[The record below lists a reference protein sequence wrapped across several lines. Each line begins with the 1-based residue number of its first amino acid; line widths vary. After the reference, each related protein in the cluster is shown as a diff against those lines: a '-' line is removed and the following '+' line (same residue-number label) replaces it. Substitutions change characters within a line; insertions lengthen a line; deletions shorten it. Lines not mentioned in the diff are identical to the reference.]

1 MADNGVLRLDRARR
15 DPHVPNVDDDAVVAR
30 GALSLTRLRMYAAD
44 VIIDGR
50 GPVRM
55 LVDTGAASTFLN
67 RRGVADMRL
76 SLSSSP
82 KIEPIRGEAIGAMG
96 ADNVALRLTHRY
108 QLRRRWNWNLVAEN
122 TAIGDFCPGIELC
135 EGEVKEY

>member
-1 MADNGVLRLDRARR
+1 MANNGVLRLDQARR
-15 DPHVPNVDDDAVVAR
+15 DPHVPNVDDESVVAR

-108 QLRRRWNWNLVAEN
+108 QLRRRWAV
-122 TAIGDFCPGIELC
+122 EL
-135 EGEVKEY
+135 EFGGREHRHRRFLSRH